1 MKRSSSKTAVKWRKE
16 SRPYLM
22 LIPAALVLL
31 LISVYPV
38 LYGIY
43 MSMTNKNLLRPGR
56 NDFIFLDNFIKLA
69 QDQEFLGSLGFT
81 FVYTFSVVAVS
92 YVVGLT
98 LALLLNR
105 KIRFGALFRTIFL
118 LPWVIPA
125 VVAVIN
131 WTWVLN
137 DQVGIINI
145 TLKKLGLIEKPVL
158 FLGDYSLV
166 RFTVIQVSV
175 WKQMPFMMIT
185 LLAGLQSVPAELYE
199 AAEMDGAG
207 FRHTLT
213 GITLPL
219 IKPISFISTILTFLW
234 TFNTFENIWLLTGGG
249 PNGYTYTLPILS
261 YYTAFLRQNISY
273 ASAIAVVM
281 ILVLLLIS
289 LVYFRVQ
296 FREKG
301 RG

>member
-1 MKRSSSKTAVKWRKE
+1 
-16 SRPYLM
+16 
-22 LIPAALVLL
+22 
-31 LISVYPV
+31 
-38 LYGIY
+38 
-43 MSMTNKNLLRPGR
+43 
-56 NDFIFLDNFIKLA
+56 
-69 QDQEFLGSLGFT
+69 
-81 FVYTFSVVAVS
+81 
-92 YVVGLT
+92 
-98 LALLLNR
+98 
-105 KIRFGALFRTIFL
+105 
-118 LPWVIPA
+118 
-125 VVAVIN
+125 
-131 WTWVLN
+131 
-137 DQVGIINI
+137 
-145 TLKKLGLIEKPVL
+145 
-158 FLGDYSLV
+158 
-166 RFTVIQVSV
+166 
-175 WKQMPFMMIT
+175 MMIT

-296 FREKG
+296 FREKE

>member
-1 MKRSSSKTAVKWRKE
+1 MNRKRME
-16 SRPYLM
+16 SREGSRVFGYLM
-22 LIPAALVLL
+22 VVPATILL
-31 LISVYPV
+31 LVVSVIPLLDGVYLAFTNTNLNTGADAWV
-38 LYGIY
+38 GI
-43 MSMTNKNLLRPGR
+43 R
-56 NDFIFLDNFIKLA
+56 NFVEVF
-69 QDQEFLGSLGFT
+69 QDSKFYQVFGFT
-81 FVYTFSVVAVS
+81 IFYAFAVVLFS
-92 YVVGLT
+92 YILGMLI
-98 LALLLNR
+98 ALLLNQD
-105 KIRFGALFRTIFL
+105 IRFRGVFRAIIL
-118 LPWVIPA
+118 APWVVPP
-125 VVAVIN
+125 VVATI
-131 WTWVLN
+131 TWSWLLN
-137 DQVGIINI
+137 DKV
-145 TLKKLGLIEKPVL
+145 GLINTVL
-158 FLGDYSLV
+158 QNIGLIQEPIYFLSDLTLV
-166 RFTVIQVSV
+166 KGTVVAFGV
-175 WKQMPFMMIT
+175 WKSYPFMMIT

>member
-69 QDQEFLGSLGFT
+69 QDQECLGSLGFT
-81 FVYTFSVVAVS
+81 FVDPFSVVAVS

-131 WTWVLN
+131 WTWVL
-137 DQVGIINI
+137 I
-145 TLKKLGLIEKPVL
+145 
-158 FLGDYSLV
+158 LGDYSLV
-166 RFTVIQVSV
+166 RFTVILVSV

>member
-1 MKRSSSKTAVKWRKE
+1 M
-16 SRPYLM
+16 
-22 LIPAALVLL
+22 
-31 LISVYPV
+31 
-38 LYGIY
+38 
-43 MSMTNKNLLRPGR
+43 
-56 NDFIFLDNFIKLA
+56 
-69 QDQEFLGSLGFT
+69 
-81 FVYTFSVVAVS
+81 
-92 YVVGLT
+92 VGLP

-105 KIRFGALFRTIFL
+105 KIRFGGLFRTIFL

-166 RFTVIQVSV
+166 RFTVILVSV